1 MRKHLSTLFLNGKE
15 IFRGP
20 SALCNQEICRIL
32 ATHGVY
38 QFQRKFYKQDG
49 TETPVNLS
57 KGEAPE
63 FGLKR
68 IADSKKKAK

>member
-1 MRKHLSTLFLNGKE
+1 MRKHLSTLLLNGQE

-20 SALCNQEICRIL
+20 SAMCNQELCRIL

-38 QFQRKFYKQDG
+38 QFQRRFYKQNG
-49 TETPVNLS
+49 HETHVDLS

-68 IADSKKKAK
+68 VADSKKKSC